1 MQDNNPIFNRIIWIT
16 IFCAVA
22 IAPLLPYRLQPIS
35 DQIPNAWAAIGFSI
49 FLIIYSTWLFSKKI
63 NLIWSY
69 PIWGWCA
76 AFLLIFIHTRFTLAG
91 HKDALIFPIIAMILA
106 GCIHLLTMN
115 ASAEIRKKLSNALAW
130 AFYVAGLGTT
140 LIQLHQL
147 TDASILRGWVFPL
160 PADMQP
166 FGNVAQRNEAA
177 FLHSLAMA
185 GVAHWLTDRCTRP
198 KRIVL
203 AVLLMLPLVFGI
215 SLTGSRL
222 FLLVGGVMFATS
234 LTWLSQPMPY
244 FRQNPN
250 HPMNLRMVQIWA
262 GSLSLYAAAY
272 AFSVLAIDWIPHR
285 PLFASVVER
294 ISNVSNITRIALQQQ
309 AWAMFIDKPLT
320 GQGWGS
326 FSAFGLQWSD
336 RSLLPLFADHS
347 HFLPSQIMAEMG
359 LLGVAAFSPLAWLI
373 FKTQTN
379 RFLWKSYFFPQCMC
393 TLTIVY
399 SCSEFPLWNGYYLF
413 PFALC
418 LGILTE
424 LKPNESS
431 YDENSNQLIIPAEQI
446 QTGNTHASSQIS
458 AVWIALIAIP
468 IIAGTAITSKVFFD
482 LHILGGEVFTGKRID
497 PLVFE
502 KINKVEPAFGFSAI
516 KEVYLFVNIVTDTN
530 DLESKIALGERVT
543 KRFTD
548 APVLLHLG
556 ILYALNKEEDKS
568 TRILQDA
575 CRFYPLKCEETIGK
589 IKDLPDVHE
598 HIFQRIH
605 QRLIEWWPES
615 NQNPNKKQSF

>member
-1 MQDNNPIFNRIIWIT
+1 MQDNTHFTNRIIWIT
-16 IFCAVA
+16 IFCAA
-22 IAPLLPYRLQPIS
+22 GLAPLLPYRLQPIS
-35 DQIPNAWAAIGFSI
+35 AQIPNAWATIGFSF
-49 FLIIYSTWLFSKKI
+49 FLCVLSVWLYIKKI
-63 NLIWSY
+63 KLTWIY
-69 PIWGWCA
+69 PMWGWCA

-91 HKDALIFPIIAMILA
+91 HKDALVFPIVAMILA

-115 ASAEIRKKLSNALAW
+115 ASTVTRKTLSNALAW
-130 AFYVAGLGTT
+130 AFYVAGLGTC
-140 LIQLHQL
+140 LLQLHQL

-185 GVAHWLTDRCTRP
+185 GAAHWLTDRCTRP

-203 AVLLMLPLVFGI
+203 AVLLMLPLIFGI

-222 FLLVGGVMFATS
+222 FLLVGGAMFAST

-244 FRQNPN
+244 IRQNPT
-250 HPMNLRMVQIWA
+250 HPVNLRMIQIWIA
-262 GSLSLYAAAY
+262 SLCLYAAAY
-272 AFSVLAIDWIPHR
+272 TLSILAIDWIPHR
-285 PLFASVVER
+285 PAFDSVVER
-294 ISNVSNITRIALQQQ
+294 ISNVSNLTRIALQQQ

-347 HFLPSQIMAEMG
+347 HFLPSQILAEMG
-359 LLGVAAFSPLAWLI
+359 LLGIAAFSPLAWLI

-379 RFLWKSYFFPQCMC
+379 RFLWNSYFFPQCMC

-424 LKPNESS
+424 LNPNESFC
-431 YDENSNQLIIPAEQI
+431 DKNSNRIITPAAQV
-446 QTGNTHASSQIS
+446 QT
-458 AVWIALIAIP
+458 AIP
-468 IIAGTAITSKVFFD
+468 HATNQLSASWITLLALLIIAGTVITSKVFID
-482 LHILGGEVFTGKRID
+482 LHILGGDVFTGKRID
-497 PLVFE
+497 PVVFE
-502 KINKVEPAFGFSAI
+502 KINKIEPAFGFSAI
-516 KEVYLFVNIVTDTN
+516 KEVYLFVNIVSDTN
-530 DLESKIALGERVT
+530 DLESKITLGERVT

-548 APVLLHLG
+548 APILLQLG

-575 CRFYPLKCEETIGK
+575 CRFYPLKCEETIEK
-589 IKDLPDVHE
+589 IKDLPDVHG

-605 QRLIEWWPES
+605 QRLIVWWPES